1 VAKSY
6 QITEIDYI
14 NFLVAANCDV
24 SCVKAAECY
33 SDNGIVVAHDK
44 INRFLTRQSLTP
56 ETLWKEVEYHIERRM
71 GWLILDDTVI
81 DKIHS
86 EHIELTYYQWSGKHH
101 KVVKGIGL
109 ITLVWT
115 DGTNTFPVDYRIYDK
130 DGDEMSKNDHFR
142 EMVKTAS
149 VRGFQPYFVM
159 FDSWY
164 SGIDNLKCITK
175 LGWNWFSRV
184 KKNRMVNPDDTEN
197 CPVSSLAIPD
207 DGCVV
212 HMKKY
217 GFIRLFHSINKSGK
231 DRYWATNFLT
241 MDHQDRKNLQ
251 AICWAIEN
259 YHRALKELCCVEDC
273 KIRKEA
279 GQRNHI
285 NCSLRAFIRLEA
297 VNRLNNITIYQA
309 KWEIVKPSIS
319 DYLAHPKY
327 AL

>member
-1 VAKSY
+1 
-6 QITEIDYI
+6 
-14 NFLVAANCDV
+14 
-24 SCVKAAECY
+24 VKAAECY
-33 SDNGIVVAHDK
+33 SENGIVVAHDK
-44 INRFLTRQSLTP
+44 INRFLTRQSLNP
-56 ETLWKEVEYHIERRM
+56 ETLWNEVEPYIERRC
-71 GWLILDDTVI
+71 GWLILDDTI
-81 DKIHS
+81 LDKIHS
-86 EHIELTYYQWSGKHH
+86 KHIELTYYQWSGKHQ

-115 DGTNTFPVDYRIYDK
+115 DGINTFPIDYRIYDK
-130 DGDEMSKNDHFR
+130 NGDELTKNDHFR
-142 EMVKTAS
+142 EMILTAS

-175 LGWNWFSRV
+175 LGWNWFSRI
-184 KKNRMVNPDDTEN
+184 KKNRMVNPDHTDN
-197 CPVSSLAIPD
+197 RPVSSLVIPD
-207 DGCVV
+207 DGMTV

-217 GFIRLFHSINKSGK
+217 GFVRVFRTGSK
-231 DRYWATNFLT
+231 DGNERFWASNFLT

-251 AICWAIEN
+251 AICWSIEN
-259 YHRALKELCCVEDC
+259 YHRALKELCCVENC

-285 NCSLRAFIRLEA
+285 NCSIRAFIRLEA
-297 VNRLNNITIYQA
+297 VNHINNITIYNA
-309 KWEIVKPSIS
+309 KWDIVKSAIA